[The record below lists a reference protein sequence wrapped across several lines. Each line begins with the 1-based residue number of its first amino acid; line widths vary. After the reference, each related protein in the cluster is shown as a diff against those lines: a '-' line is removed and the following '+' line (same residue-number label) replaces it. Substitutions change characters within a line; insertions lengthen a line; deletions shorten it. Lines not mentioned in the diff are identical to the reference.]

1 MNRYYIGDN
10 NTLYDGLDMDV
21 YIICEYTFD
30 KQIYY
35 SCLFCYR
42 VKESPINVC
51 NILNVKVSGIK

>member
-1 MNRYYIGDN
+1 MLYLGDKN
-10 NTLYDGLDMDV
+10 PLYDNANMDV
-21 YIICEYTFD
+21 YIICECTFD

-51 NILNVKVSGIK
+51 NILNVKVGGIK